1 MQSLLLRTLVVAS
14 TVLLSVSCRTSKV
27 LDQQSKAES
36 DYCVPALQYAYDPAY
51 LPRPDVDAFLRAD
64 TSLTKRYSRH
74 DLLMANASGVL
85 PLLKE
90 LIQLEK
96 TPLTTANRL
105 ERVIKRQQIQQ
116 RLALAS
122 TELSSFA
129 AELDCE
135 GERADQLATYLD
147 QKDTRRVR
155 RLTIFS
161 VVIGAVTTVATALIQ
176 ADNTGK
182 IVGISGGLVSAA
194 AGGLAAFSS
203 NKSVIF
209 THKRNLLA
217 DLWYQPA
224 QSSVYPP
231 LIWYVLTEKT
241 FSNSGQTSISANIR
255 QRWRGY
261 VLEGTSSDEQTLY
274 FGSGGNYQ
282 ADDLHTRA
290 NMLNQL
296 QSSVRSINQDLQGL
310 LLSLGN

>member
-1 MQSLLLRTLVVAS
+1 M
-14 TVLLSVSCRTSKV
+14 
-27 LDQQSKAES
+27 
-36 DYCVPALQYAYDPAY
+36 
-51 LPRPDVDAFLRAD
+51 PRPDVDAFLRAD